1 MHAGTTDVTCFSPGP
16 EILKMSLDFIPIARR
31 DCLRPGELFRLR
43 FRVVQRADDGVVS
56 AWRDGAGGT
65 HDVRVLLFLAAGTWQ
80 LREWAEPV
88 GEGVFEVVYTV
99 PQAGTYYVF
108 FECPAL
114 RLSYDQ
120 VPYLVL
126 QATGT
131 EITASKSTLPRHGEA
146 A

>member
-1 MHAGTTDVTCFSPGP
+1 
-16 EILKMSLDFIPIARR
+16 MSLDFLPLARR
-31 DCLRPGELFRLR
+31 GCLRPGELFRLR
-43 FRVVQRADDGVVS
+43 FRVVERSDDGVVS
-56 AWRDGAGGT
+56 AWVASDSS
-65 HDVRVLLFLAAGTWQ
+65 HEVRVLLFLAAGTWQ

-88 GEGVFEVVYTV
+88 GDGVFEVVYTV